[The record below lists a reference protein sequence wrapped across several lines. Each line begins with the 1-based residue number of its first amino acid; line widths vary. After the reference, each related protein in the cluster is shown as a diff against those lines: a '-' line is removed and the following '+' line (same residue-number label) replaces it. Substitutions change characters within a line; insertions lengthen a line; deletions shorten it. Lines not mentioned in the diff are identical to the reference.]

1 MQTSNEQYGKR
12 ITNAKLK
19 WIQRTLPW
27 QEMRET
33 CSARKQEKTSA
44 NKIWSKNN
52 YDQEEEKQVSK
63 TSWGCHR
70 SLNNLGI
77 DKITEIMNNIYNS
90 GEILEDLRRSFLT
103 ADKEAR
109 SNETII
115 FMSHRTKLITRIL

>member
-1 MQTSNEQYGKR
+1 MTTDERKH
-12 ITNAKLK
+12 
-19 WIQRTLPW
+19 
-27 QEMRET
+27 RET
-33 CSARKQEKTSA
+33 NA

-52 YDQEEEKQVSK
+52 NDQEEEKQVSK

-90 GEILEDLRRSFLT
+90 GEIPEDLRRSFLT
-103 ADKEAR
+103 ADKDAR

-115 FMSHRTKLITRIL
+115 LMKHRTKLITKIPKNGAQNRIRIEKGLNIIL